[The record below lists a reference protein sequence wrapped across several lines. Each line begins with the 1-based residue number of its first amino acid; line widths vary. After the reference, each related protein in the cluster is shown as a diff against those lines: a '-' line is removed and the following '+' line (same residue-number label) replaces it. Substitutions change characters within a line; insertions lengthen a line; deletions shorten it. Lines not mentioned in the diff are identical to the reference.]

1 MGLTHGE
8 AMLSSAP
15 LMNDELGEKT
25 RILLRDFITSFEML
39 EVFLLLRAAP
49 EQSWTA
55 KSVSARV
62 HVADDLVARALE
74 ALHVRR
80 LVHAGPPFAPGEFR
94 YGPATAELAEA
105 GEELARDFAER
116 RAAVLSTLSTNAI
129 ERLRSGALSA
139 FADAFILGSKRKD
152 G

>member
-1 MGLTHGE
+1 
-8 AMLSSAP
+8 
-15 LMNDELGEKT
+15 MNDELGEKT

-39 EVFLLLRAAP
+39 EVLLLLRTSP
-49 EQSWTA
+49 GQSWTA
-55 KSVSARV
+55 ASVAACVRV
-62 HVADDLVARALE
+62 QEDLVTRALE
-74 ALHVRR
+74 ALYARR
-80 LVHAGPPFAPGEFR
+80 LVQAGAPLAQGEFR
-94 YGPATAELAEA
+94 YGPGTAALVAA
-105 GEELARDFAER
+105 VEELAGDFAER

>member
-1 MGLTHGE
+1 
-8 AMLSSAP
+8 
-15 LMNDELGEKT
+15 MNDELGEKT

-39 EVFLLLRAAP
+39 EVLLLVRTSP
-49 EQSWTA
+49 GQSWTA
-55 KSVSARV
+55 ASVAGCVRV
-62 HVADDLVARALE
+62 PEDLIARALE
-74 ALHVRR
+74 ALHAKC
-80 LVHAGPPFAPGEFR
+80 LVHAGAPLAQGEFR
-94 YGPATAELAEA
+94 YGPGTADLAAAIDELAE
-105 GEELARDFAER
+105 DFAER